1 MGTGIIPRVA
11 KVGPACAIMI
21 STYEYGKYRH
31 IICCAARPLQG
42 SLILRVVVLL
52 HAGKE
57 FFRRQNYMDELQ

>member
-1 MGTGIIPRVA
+1 
-11 KVGPACAIMI
+11 MI

>member
-1 MGTGIIPRVA
+1 MNTVSTGISF
-11 KVGPACAIMI
+11 G
-21 STYEYGKYRH
+21 
-31 IICCAARPLQG
+31 AARPLQG